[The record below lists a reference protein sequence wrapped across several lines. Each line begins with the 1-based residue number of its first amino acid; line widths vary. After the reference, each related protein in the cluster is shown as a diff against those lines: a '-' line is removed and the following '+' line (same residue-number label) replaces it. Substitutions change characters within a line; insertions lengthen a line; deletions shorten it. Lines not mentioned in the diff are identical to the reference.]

1 MMELVKNAK
10 FLVWVLL
17 VAVSLILIAPNPF
30 TSGLVV
36 THIDKDSPVSLSYG
50 DIIYK
55 VGGEKATI
63 DLIEKEYYDIVALET
78 NRGPKLYRA
87 NGTLGIS
94 VEEAQFSNLKFG
106 LDIKG
111 GIRALIAPNSTDNA
125 TIDQTLSTLQTRINL
140 YGLRESTFRPI
151 YHENKGFIEISIAGG
166 NEAELKDLLER
177 QGVFEARIPI
187 LLPLKNNTA
196 SIQLDKKYD
205 IIVINGS
212 LVVSG
217 QAVQNGEKFSI
228 SGIEFIA
235 NEIMNDKLNLTS
247 IVYKGTDVKT
257 VYFDPQRSRIER
269 LGDGYRWSFSIQLSN
284 EGAQKFAWVT
294 QNIQRSKEIANI
306 EYLES
311 KIFLYLDGNL
321 IDALNIAY
329 SLKGKIETEILI
341 TGSASTLDSA
351 STERARLQSIL
362 RSGSL
367 PTSIEI
373 VQLETI
379 SPNLGS
385 DFLKNALLAGMAAVF
400 GVTAVVLVRYRKI
413 KIILPMVIMA
423 SSEVLII
430 LGVSVVIGWTIDL
443 AAIAA
448 IIATVGTGIDSQ
460 IIMIDQ
466 ALRRETQLESLREKL
481 KHAFFIIFGAGGVI
495 IAAMLPLMTLGF
507 GMLRGFAITTI
518 IGVLAGILVTRP
530 AFGVVIERIL
540 KEKV

>member
-1 MMELVKNAK
+1 MLKLIKNAK
-10 FLVWVLL
+10 FLVWVFFI
-17 VAVSLILIAPNPF
+17 AVSLILIAPNPF
-30 TSGLVV
+30 SSGFVV
-36 THIDKDSPVSLSYG
+36 THIEKNSPVSLSYG
-50 DIIYK
+50 DVIYK
-55 VGGEKATI
+55 VGGEKATTE
-63 DLIEKEYYDIVALET
+63 LLEKEYYDIVSLET
-78 NRGPKLYRA
+78 NKGTKLYRA

-106 LDIKG
+106 LDIRG
-111 GIRALIAPNSTDNA
+111 GIRALIAPNTTDNA

-151 YHENKGFIEISIAGG
+151 YYENKGFIEISIAGG

-177 QGVFEARIPI
+177 QGVFEARIPF
-187 LLPLKNNTA
+187 LLPIKNNSV
-196 SIQLDKKYD
+196 SIQLDKKYEF
-205 IIVINGS
+205 IVNNDS

-217 QAVQNGEKFSI
+217 QNVPNGRKFTAV
-228 SGIEFIA
+228 GIEFIA
-235 NEIMNDKLNLTS
+235 NGIVDGKLNLTS
-247 IVYKGTDVKT
+247 IVYKGADVRT

-269 LGDGYRWSFSIQLSN
+269 LSDGYRWSFSIQLSN
-284 EGAQKFAWVT
+284 DGAQKFAWVT
-294 QNIQRSKEIANI
+294 QNIPRSKEMASI

-311 KIFLYLDGNL
+311 KIYLYLDGNL

-329 SLKGKIETEILI
+329 SLKGKTETEILI

-351 STERARLQSIL
+351 SKERARLQSIL

-367 PTSIEI
+367 PTSIEV
-373 VQLETI
+373 VQLESI

-385 DFLKNALLAGMAAVF
+385 DFLKNALLAGMAAVL

-413 KIILPMVIMA
+413 KIILPMVIIA

-430 LGVSVVIGWTIDL
+430 LGISVIIGWTIDL
-443 AAIAA
+443 AAIAG

-466 ALRRETQLESLREKL
+466 ALRREAQLETLREKL

-518 IGVLAGILVTRP
+518 IGVLSGILITRP